1 MFKSILSAH
10 SHLQSVQGGLA
21 TKQEIVDLSK
31 FLYMVNG
38 EVCDLRHVSYMA
50 NVVAY
55 LNRLRKSRV
64 GPYGQVTKL
73 TTLNNALTMMVSKVP
88 EDGGSKEEQKLVV
101 RAKVVETKIRGLQKS
116 LRKECA
122 GIRMR
127 KRDLFQQD
135 KGGREA
141 VLGFLESK
149 QLQGLVKSYVTKE
162 KLTESEYLL
171 TRQFFMSSL
180 LYKNAQRQG
189 PVVNLRVDEQARA
202 TAHSTGGGESIYI
215 YKVWEH
221 KTSGQ
226 FGSANLVVPEELHQL
241 ISAKHLKHKKIASST
256 CFSHQTARR
265 WDTCLRS

>member
-1 MFKSILSAH
+1 M
-10 SHLQSVQGGLA
+10 
-21 TKQEIVDLSK
+21 
-31 FLYMVNG
+31 
-38 EVCDLRHVSYMA
+38 
-50 NVVAY
+50 
-55 LNRLRKSRV
+55 
-64 GPYGQVTKL
+64 
-73 TTLNNALTMMVSKVP
+73 
-88 EDGGSKEEQKLVV
+88 
-101 RAKVVETKIRGLQKS
+101 ETKIRGLQKS

-141 VLGFLESK
+141 VLSFLESK

-162 KLTESEYLL
+162 KLTESKYLL
-171 TRQFFMSSL
+171 TRQFFMFSL

-241 ISAKHLKHKKIASST
+241 ISAYIAKHLKHKKNASST